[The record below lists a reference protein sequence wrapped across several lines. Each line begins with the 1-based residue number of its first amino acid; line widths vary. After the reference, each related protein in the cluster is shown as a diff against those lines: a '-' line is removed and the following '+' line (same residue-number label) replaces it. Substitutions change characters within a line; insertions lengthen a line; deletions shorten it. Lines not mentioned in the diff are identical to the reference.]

1 VASTPFWEEAAYP
14 FRVYAA
20 LNKQPIEK
28 ILDLREKSG
37 EIPRRESPF
46 LSPVYRR
53 KSRGRGEETTGIELS
68 YRGENG

>member
-37 EIPRRESPF
+37 EIPRRESPSY
-46 LSPVYRR
+46 LQYIDASLV
-53 KSRGRGEETTGIELS
+53 EEAKKQPE
-68 YRGENG
+68 